1 MRLYDESECKHLTKY
16 SRAQRWRMEKE
27 GRFPKRVKL
36 GERRIAWVAD
46 EVDEW
51 ASQRAAERDAEAAPK
66 AARSKSPVGGWRHE
80 GP

>member
-16 SRAQRWRMEKE
+16 SRAQRWRMERE

-36 GERRIAWVAD
+36 GDRRIAWVAD

-51 ASQRAAERDAEAAPK
+51 AAQRVAERDDDDAPK
-66 AARSKSPVGGWRHE
+66 RRASL
-80 GP
+80 